1 MCGSIVT
8 GISVEKAVL
17 IFIVMAAVILPFGCQ
32 SAGLEGINSQLTRI
46 ELPPGFVISV
56 YAQGV
61 ENARQLALGDRGT
74 VFAGSRRAGKVYALA
89 DNDGDH
95 VAERVYV
102 IDHGLRLPSGL
113 EFRDGSLY
121 VGALDRILRYDDI
134 ETRLAQPPE
143 PHLVT
148 DGFPSKTHHGSRY
161 LRFGPDGYLYV
172 PVGAP
177 CNVCDEPGFAQIRR
191 IHDDGGGE
199 EVYASGIRNSVG
211 LAFHPE
217 TGELWFTDNGRDW
230 LGDDIPSDELN
241 HAPESG
247 LHFGFPWCHQG
258 DLPDPEYGNGRNCRD
273 YAAPALKLG
282 AHVAALG
289 LAFYTGAMFPARY
302 KGRLF
307 IARHGSWNRSGKVGY
322 DIVMVKFDSAGKA
335 EEAEVFASGWLQG
348 QDAWGRPN
356 DVLQLTDGSL
366 LISDDTAD
374 AVYRITFAGD

>member
-1 MCGSIVT
+1 MA
-8 GISVEKAVL
+8 KAVL
-17 IFIVMAAVILPFGCQ
+17 IFIAMAATILPCGCQ
-32 SAGLEGINSQLTRI
+32 SAGSKDIDSQLSRI
-46 ELPPGFVISV
+46 KLPPGFVISV
-56 YAQGV
+56 YAKGV
-61 ENARQLALGDRGT
+61 ENARQLALGDGGT
-74 VFAGSRRAGKVYALA
+74 VFAGSRSAGKVYALV

-95 VAERVYV
+95 VAEHVYV
-102 IDHGLRLPSGL
+102 IDDDLRLPTGL

-121 VGALDRILRYDDI
+121 VGALGRILRYDDI
-134 ETRLAQPPE
+134 ETLLAQPPE

-148 DGFPSKTHHGSRY
+148 DSFPSETHHGWKY

-191 IHDDGGGE
+191 IHADGSGE

-211 LAFHPE
+211 LAFHPG

-241 HAPESG
+241 HAPEIG

-258 DLPDPEYGNGRNCRD
+258 DLPDPDYGHGRNCRD
-273 YAAPALKLG
+273 YAPPAVKLG

-289 LAFYTGAMFPARY
+289 LTFYTGAMFPAGY
-302 KGRLF
+302 KGQLF
-307 IARHGSWNRSGKVGY
+307 IARHGSWNRSEKVGY
-322 DIVMVKFDSAGKA
+322 DIVIVKFDSVGKA
-335 EEAEVFASGWLQG
+335 RETEVFASGWLQG
-348 QDAWGRPN
+348 QHAWGRPN
-356 DVLQLTDGSL
+356 DVLQLADGSL

-374 AVYRITFAGD
+374 AVYRISFTGE